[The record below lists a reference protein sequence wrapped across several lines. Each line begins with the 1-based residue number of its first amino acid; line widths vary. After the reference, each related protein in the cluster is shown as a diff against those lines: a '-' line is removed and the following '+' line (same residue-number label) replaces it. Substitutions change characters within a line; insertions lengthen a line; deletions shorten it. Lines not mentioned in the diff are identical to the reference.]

1 MSNSKQIDELVAR
14 AQADDPKA
22 LNGERNALKG
32 DRNAQADEELLPL
45 LMPEDTQQTA
55 DGSNKNHRRHHV
67 EDDDEDLDNKSA
79 RKRLIDSLTDDEG
92 EKTSFSLSYVLRGDI
107 LTGHWFRRQV
117 WWIAMVIVM
126 AFLYVSNR
134 YYAQKQQILNE
145 QLRTELKET
154 HYDAMARSS
163 QLMRNC
169 RRSNIMERLTA
180 TGSTLA
186 TPDSRPA
193 VIPAN

>member
-1 MSNSKQIDELVAR
+1 MSNSKQIDMLVAR
-14 AQADDPKA
+14 AQAGGQDA
-22 LNGERNALKG
+22 RNSKK
-32 DRNAQADEELLPL
+32 NAHEDEELLPL
-45 LMPEDTQQTA
+45 LMPEETQQPA
-55 DGSNKNHRRHHV
+55 DDSQKTKHRRHTE
-67 EDDDEDLDNKSA
+67 EDEEELDNKTA
-79 RKRLIDSLTDDEG
+79 RKRLIDSLTDDDG
-92 EKTSFSLSYVLRGDI
+92 EKSSISLSYVLRGDI

-126 AFLYVSNR
+126 AFAYVSNR

-145 QLRTELKET
+145 NLRTTLKQA

-163 QLMRNC
+163 QLMRDC
-169 RRSNIMERLTA
+169 RRSNIEDRLAA

-186 TPDSRPA
+186 APESKPA